1 MKFSYKI
8 VFFLFG
14 ISAVV
19 PTTGRFKN
27 KLVKYAAILF
37 NTMILLFHA
46 YDSIYLLY
54 SLSSKLLGISFV
66 IANFITLVHRYIL
79 GRRYNSLKKIANIMS
94 KNYEIQ
100 EGRGLKLCVFAMGTL
115 SIICHFLT
123 LVTNLHF
130 YGNTTHIRKLFGIT
144 DEINVLSDGV
154 TVFYYF
160 HHSILIKLPI
170 HTFALFYALVSHHV
184 RCLVKQFSER
194 HSLEHV
200 VDYQKLL
207 QSLSSLH
214 VTIESLDDKL
224 SSFVLCLTLY
234 MSYVVIFVVRY
245 VLHYTDYFLSCPFCL
260 DRVAHYTYVAS
271 SVFAFIAVA
280 TSASLVS
287 EAYDELRTKARRS
300 IISSGTDFSIMQQ
313 KILLCIEKEGC
324 FTVFKIVQ
332 IKRSFIVYTFGGVI
346 TYMILF
352 DNLLNFA

>member
-1 MKFSYKI
+1 MKLSYKI

-19 PTTGRFKN
+19 PTTGRFKY

-46 YDSIYLLY
+46 YDSIYVLY
-54 SLSSKLLGISFV
+54 FLTRKILGISFT
-66 IANFITLVHRYIL
+66 IANCITLVHRYIL
-79 GRRYNSLKKIANIMS
+79 GRKYNSLRKIANNMS
-94 KNYEIQ
+94 KNYYIQ
-100 EGRGLKLCVFAMGTL
+100 EGRGLKFCIFAMGTL

-144 DEINVLSDGV
+144 DEKNLLNDGV

-170 HTFALFYALVSHHV
+170 HTFALFYALVCHHV
-184 RCLVKQFSER
+184 RCLLKQFSER
-194 HSLEHV
+194 HPSDI
-200 VDYQKLL
+200 VDYKKLL

-214 VTIESLDDKL
+214 ATIESLDDEL
-224 SSFVLCLTLY
+224 SSFALCLTLY
-234 MSYVVIFVVRY
+234 MSYVVIFVIRFVF
-245 VLHYTDYFLSCPFCL
+245 HHTDYFLSCPFCL
-260 DRVAHYTYVAS
+260 DRVIHYTYVAS
-271 SVFAFIAVA
+271 SVVAFTAMAV
-280 TSASLVS
+280 SASMVS

-300 IISSGTDFSIMQQ
+300 IISSDTDFSTKQQ
-313 KILLCIEKEGC
+313 KFLLCIEKKAC

-332 IKRSFIVYTFGGVI
+332 IKRGFIVYTFGGVV
-346 TYMILF
+346 TYMIIF
-352 DNLLNFA
+352 DNLLNFT